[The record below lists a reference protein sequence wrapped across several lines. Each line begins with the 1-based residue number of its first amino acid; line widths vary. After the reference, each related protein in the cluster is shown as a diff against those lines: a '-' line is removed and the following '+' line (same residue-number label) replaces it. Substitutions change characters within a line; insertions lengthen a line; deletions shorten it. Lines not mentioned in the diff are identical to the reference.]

1 MDLTTYEK
9 YLAKHKA
16 QQVILKANAD
26 QIAED
31 LGLVRTRKDDQE
43 EAREIMSVVGI
54 LSQTKTKQ
62 VIEEL
67 VTDVLQGVFG
77 PDYKFIIEDVVARNK
92 PEMNFYVE
100 KGGKK
105 RDLKHEKGGSVCV
118 LVAFALRVILCAIAA
133 RKIRPTI
140 ILDEPLKDSSKD
152 KLDFLATMV
161 KQVSSLLKIQFII
174 ITHEEELIAAAD
186 AAFRVSQ
193 TKLDYAIVEQI
204 V

>member
-1 MDLTTYEK
+1 MDLAIYEK

-16 QQVILKANAD
+16 QKVILRANAD
-26 QIAED
+26 QLIED
-31 LGLVRTRKDDQE
+31 LVSNRKRKADQE
-43 EAREIMSVVGI
+43 DAREIMSVVGI
-54 LSQTKTKQ
+54 LSQTKTKE
-62 VIEEL
+62 VIEQL

-77 PDYKFIIEDVVARNK
+77 PDYAFIIEDVVARNK
-92 PEMNFYVE
+92 PEMNFYVA

-105 RDLKHEKGGSVCV
+105 RDLHHEKGGSVAV
-118 LVAFALRVILCAIAA
+118 LVAFALRVILCAIAD

-140 ILDEPLKDSSKD
+140 VLDEPLKDSSKD

-161 KQVSSLLKIQFII
+161 KQVSDLLKMQFII

-193 TKLDYAIVEQI
+193 TKLDYANVEQI
-204 V
+204 I

>member
-1 MDLTTYEK
+1 MDLSKYEK
-9 YLAKHKA
+9 YLSTNRTK
-16 QQVILKANAD
+16 QILLQANLS
-26 QIAED
+26 QIQED
-31 LGLVRTRKDDQE
+31 LLAAKQKKEDCE
-43 EAREIMSVVGI
+43 EAREIMSMVGI

-67 VTDVLQGVFG
+67 VTDVVQGVFG

-100 KGGKK
+100 KAGKK

-140 ILDEPLKDSSKD
+140 VLDEPLKDSSKD
-152 KLDFLATMV
+152 KLAYLGAMV
-161 KQVSSLLKIQFII
+161 KQVSELLTMQFII
-174 ITHEEELIAAAD
+174 ITHEEELIACAD
-186 AAFRVSQ
+186 AAFRVTQ
-193 TKLDYAIVEQI
+193 AVPDYSTVEQI